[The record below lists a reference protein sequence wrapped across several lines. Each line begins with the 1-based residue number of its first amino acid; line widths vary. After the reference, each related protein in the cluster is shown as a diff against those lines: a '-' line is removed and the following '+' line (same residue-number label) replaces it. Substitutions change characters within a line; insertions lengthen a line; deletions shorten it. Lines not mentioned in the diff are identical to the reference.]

1 MVYLETRLF
10 GWSELTTTNLRLFK
24 YVRGHR
30 VRTFFVATQPKPNLR
45 NIKRLDILKRFN
57 TNWFNLSETT
67 QASQNGRKPDA
78 QNMFIDQYVFVYR
91 QEYSLFSQPF
101 MSKRTQWKGLLIDTI
116 IELLDESLRMH

>member
-10 GWSELTTTNLRLFK
+10 GWIELTTYYLLKIIWIHGR
-24 YVRGHR
+24 R
-30 VRTFFVATQPKPNLR
+30 VRTFFVATQPKSNLR